1 METKHT
7 PGPWC
12 FHGDY
17 SEIHTAVD
25 EDGGQVIAE
34 MNPDNDFT
42 GEENA
47 ANTRLIAAAPE
58 LLAALQH
65 VLIASEDGGD
75 FDDVD
80 FDMLRSAIAKAT
92 Q

>member
-1 METKHT
+1 MQDVYT
-7 PGPWC
+7 
-12 FHGDY
+12 
-17 SEIHTAVD
+17 
-25 EDGGQVIAE
+25 
-34 MNPDNDFT
+34 
-42 GEENA
+42 EN
-47 ANTRLIAAAPE
+47 LE

-80 FDMLRSAIAKAT
+80 FDMLRAAIAKAT